1 MSLSGRIRTIK
12 LASDSQVA
20 WPQESRQIIGYVMVG
35 PDDLAKAFQ
44 SYDAILELLALVRA
58 EDNPDF
64 VAFAPRAAPAAA
76 AAGASA
82 GRRRRRPRLQA
93 KGAAFVTLCRCY

>member
-1 MSLSGRIRTIK
+1 
-12 LASDSQVA
+12 
-20 WPQESRQIIGYVMVG
+20 MVG

-64 VAFAPRAAPAAA
+64 VAFAPRAAPAAMEFYA
-76 AAGASA
+76 M
-82 GRRRRRPRLQA
+82 RPCDQQPVNHGNGVIIVFATQSWAIVNQLNWNA
-93 KGAAFVTLCRCY
+93 KWR